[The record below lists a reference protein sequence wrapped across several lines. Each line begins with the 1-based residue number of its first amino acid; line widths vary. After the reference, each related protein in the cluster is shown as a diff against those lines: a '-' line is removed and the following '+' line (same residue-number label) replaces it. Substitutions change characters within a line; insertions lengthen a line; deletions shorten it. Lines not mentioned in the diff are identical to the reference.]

1 MVTLLA
7 YAGIIGLVVSFLVG
21 LVGLLMALRP
31 WPAYVAH
38 CRQEGIRPGFL
49 WSSRYL
55 DAIEP
60 ESRRRAA
67 KRGITLHGAGLAGA
81 VIFFPLVLLSG
92 LAS

>member
-1 MVTLLA
+1 MSHI
-7 YAGIIGLVVSFLVG
+7 AGRKVSD
-21 LVGLLMALRP
+21 RD
-31 WPAYVAH
+31 
-38 CRQEGIRPGFL
+38 FL

-92 LAS
+92 IAS